1 MCILI
6 SKQMIPC
13 LQGEVTGDQDYL
25 REEKEEDKKPS
36 KARFFYKFI
45 ALQKDYLTSGSFK
58 FLTARNTKNAMMKNL
73 IRFERTFHRK
83 IPFHES

>member
-1 MCILI
+1 MD
-6 SKQMIPC
+6 
-13 LQGEVTGDQDYL
+13 DQECL
-25 REEKEEDKKPS
+25 REGKEEDKKNLALLGFFISPYLS
-36 KARFFYKFI
+36 K
-45 ALQKDYLTSGSFK
+45 KDYLTSGSFK